1 MTVSAPM
8 PPQLPLMASPSAPAR
23 IEIQLTNGR
32 VVRVDA
38 SVDVDALISIVAGLE
53 SKA

>member
-1 MTVSAPM
+1 M
-8 PPQLPLMASPSAPAR
+8 PPQLPKASPPAPAR

-38 SVDVDALISIVAGLE
+38 SVDADALVSIIAALE
-53 SKA
+53 AKA